1 VTTRGGLCDFVKL
14 VDFGLV
20 KAVQARS
27 AAITG
32 DGLAVGTPL
41 FMSPEAIETPDD
53 VDARS
58 DLYSVGAIGYYLL
71 TGKYVFVGKSSP
83 EVCMKHLQER
93 PTPPSVRSHRPISAD
108 LEHLILQCLEKDRE
122 NRPPTAFDLQQ
133 SLLACREAFTWTED
147 EAEEWWLNRQA
158 GEKKKDGDRMLSG
171 VKRSLVG
178 AGLV

>member
-1 VTTRGGLCDFVKL
+1 
-14 VDFGLV
+14 
-20 KAVQARS
+20 
-27 AAITG
+27 
-32 DGLAVGTPL
+32 GLAVGTPL

-133 SLLACREAFTWTED
+133 SLLACREAF
-147 EAEEWWLNRQA
+147 
-158 GEKKKDGDRMLSG
+158 
-171 VKRSLVG
+171 
-178 AGLV
+178 